1 MTSTLQGVLLP
12 LKTQINKVK
21 TQINKNHNPQTQR
34 HAHNYKDKI
43 LESKPKTQPSF
54 FQQLHRDKTQRHST
68 ITQRQNST
76 QIILGFL
83 RNQTQNSKLKSQI
96 NEQNPRSKTTNNHRF
111 REKERESWVFGHGL
125 RERGLSFWPERVGVL
140 AKIQRERKLSFRP

>member
-68 ITQRQNST
+68 ITQRQNSNPDFWAPNTKLNTDFLMLSKKPNTKLKT
-76 QIILGFL
+76 QIPN
-83 RNQTQNSKLKSQI
+83 R
-96 NEQNPRSKTTNNHRF
+96 
-111 REKERESWVFGHGL
+111 
-125 RERGLSFWPERVGVL
+125 
-140 AKIQRERKLSFRP
+140 

>member
-12 LKTQINKVK
+12 LKTQINKLK

-111 REKERESWVFGHGL
+111 REKERERAGFLVMGLEREGRVFGQRGL
-125 RERGLSFWPERVGVL
+125 GFWPKFRERES
-140 AKIQRERKLSFRP
+140 

>member
-96 NEQNPRSKTTNNHRF
+96 NEQNLRSETTNNHTF

-125 RERGLSFWPERVGVL
+125 RERGLSFWPERVGFL
-140 AKIQRERKLSFRP
+140 AKI

>member
-21 TQINKNHNPQTQR
+21 SQINKNHNPQTQR

-54 FQQLHRDKTQRHST
+54 FQQLHRGKTQRHLT

-96 NEQNPRSKTTNNHRF
+96 NEQNPRSETTNNHRF
-111 REKERESWVFGHGL
+111 REKERERAGFLVMGL
-125 RERGLSFWPERVGVL
+125 EREG
-140 AKIQRERKLSFRP
+140 